1 MAIRAVIYGVGA
13 MGGEVAALLLERG
26 VPVVGA
32 IARSPQKVGRDL
44 GEVIGLDRDTGVIV
58 SDDADA
64 VLRDSGANIAVLTT
78 NSYLADHAPFIERC
92 VRAGLNVITIA
103 EEALHPWRTSPGEA
117 ARLDALAREHGV
129 SIFGGGHE
137 DAFWIGLG
145 AQLAGAAHRVD
156 AIRWE
161 STWNPE
167 AAGPEL
173 MASLGIGDPG
183 SGESATVTWRE
194 DDPRPPFGLPALDAL
209 AEHLGLPDAPRTV
222 TSEQIVAERPVPS
235 SALGRDIAIG
245 EIIGV
250 RDTIRREPVAA
261 GEPLLEFTVTG
272 RLNPEQH
279 ASGETWEIEGVPSM
293 RMRTEFSKGHY
304 QVTAQVANRLE
315 DVVAAEPGWVLHS
328 EMPAIGY
335 PAPVTGR

>member
-1 MAIRAVIYGVGA
+1 MTVSAVIYGVGA
-13 MGGEVAALLLERG
+13 MGGEVASLLIERG

-44 GEVIGLDRDTGVIV
+44 GDVIGLGRDTGVIV
-58 SDDADA
+58 SDDADT
-64 VLRDSGANIAVLTT
+64 VLQESGADIAILTT

-129 SIFGGGHE
+129 SIYGGGHE

-156 AIRWE
+156 SIRWE

-173 MASLGIGDPG
+173 MSSLGIGDPA
-183 SGESATVTWRE
+183 SGESVSVVWRE
-194 DDPRPPFGLPALDAL
+194 NDPRPPFGLPALDAL

-222 TSEQIVAERPVPS
+222 TTEQIAAAQPLRS
-235 SALGRDIAIG
+235 SALGREIAVG
-245 EIIGV
+245 EVVGV
-250 RDTIRREPVAA
+250 RDIIRRDPLTED
-261 GEPLLEFTVTG
+261 EPLLEFTVTG
-272 RLNPEQH
+272 RLNPDQH
-279 ASGETWEIEGVPSM
+279 SSGETWEIEGIPSM
-293 RMRTEFSKGHY
+293 RMQTSFSKGHF
-304 QVTAQVANRLE
+304 QVTAQIANRLE
-315 DVVAAEPGWVLHS
+315 DVVAARPGWVRHS
-328 EMPAIGY
+328 RMPAIGY
-335 PAPVTGR
+335 PSA